1 VEKQT
6 NANSGTY
13 DLENN
18 LTGITDAAGRREAM
32 AYDAASR
39 LTSYTSAGGN
49 SVSYDYNKLN
59 TLVEKSYTDAAG
71 QESAKPV
78 GYAYDALA
86 ERTSIADGTGDTE
99 YTYDALG
106 RIASVTTYRTPE
118 KGNGIAATGTGY
130 SHAEGR
136 GDAIGYAYDS
146 ANNLGSI
153 NEPLTQNRYNYC
165 ISSYPNYMNPSGNTY
180 NEYHPQAEMME
191 YMYWLT
197 GDEKYS
203 GLAEELY
210 GQQIE
215 MEYYEASTSA
225 GVVDSVLAA
234 AANTVIFTYNV
245 VAMGTNLTQSLFA
258 RELGSEYGD
267 RRYEY
272 PVPLIPWDTAD
283 NYLENNASKV
293 WNMESYHKGR
303 CGGDVLVIFG
313 SLAMGAYGI
322 YNLYNGMKNVPAWVS
337 SGSNGSRWL
346 ALTNGGAVKGSWGL
360 VANKA
365 LALDA
370 AGIALADGL
379 AYDALG
385 DFRERVYKIAGDK
398 GSRDGSASSWGKGP
412 QISDHSKEVWGQ
424 GNFDSVEDSL
434 RYHFKE
440 HGKEVGAADIDQY
453 VRKAENFRLNIKGA
467 RKSYPPD
474 GTPGAI
480 RYTKNGK
487 YIIIGPDKKILSFG
501 LAR

>member
-1 VEKQT
+1 MEKQT

-203 GLAEELY
+203 ELAEELY

-272 PVPLIPWDTAD
+272 PVPLIPWDAAD

-293 WNMESYHKGR
+293 WNMESYHNGR
-303 CGGDVLVIFG
+303 CGGDILVSAG
-313 SLAMGAYGI
+313 SLAVVTYGI
-322 YNLYNGMKNVPAWVS
+322 YNGLKNVSAGIR
-337 SGSNGSRWL
+337 SGSNGSKLFVFVNGQAAGGTLGLVTSGAKALNVSRSVL
-346 ALTNGGAVKGSWGL
+346 ADAVAFDALT
-360 VANKA
+360 
-365 LALDA
+365 
-370 AGIALADGL
+370 
-379 AYDALG
+379 
-385 DFRERVYKIAGDK
+385 DFWDRVSRIGGDK
-398 GSRDGSASSWGKGP
+398 GTGSGIESKDESGSGNSLKKVKNNKEANKIAKEFGYDGAEDLKKDFVFKDGAKFNIMIDTETGEVVLVSIRDSSI
-412 QISDHSKEVWGQ
+412 QLES
-424 GNFDSVEDSL
+424 
-434 RYHFKE
+434 
-440 HGKEVGAADIDQY
+440 
-453 VRKAENFRLNIKGA
+453 
-467 RKSYPPD
+467 
-474 GTPGAI
+474 
-480 RYTKNGK
+480 
-487 YIIIGPDKKILSFG
+487 
-501 LAR
+501 